1 LRYNIIIRNGNPAFI
16 LIEKNIEKSPMVE
29 FVKPLFFGILVSGF
43 IFTYT
48 TAVAVYFRRKA
59 PGARFF
65 SFFLLFVSFWA
76 STYFFETL
84 AQAESWKYFVFYFK
98 YIFIVFV
105 PIVFMQFSMEFTG
118 TTRKERIIVHSLLL
132 LASLIILGLIF
143 TNPMHHLILKDIDI
157 ITRNEI
163 SLVVIERGFLHYF
176 IDFFLMLIAALGLL
190 LLVTRMDLR
199 NVDQRNHFIVISTAI
214 LFPVIGIFLEIF
226 GIGFFGE
233 VDTPTFFFIFSSI
246 VVVYGM
252 INLDLFH
259 INTMSRDMMVD
270 NINEGIIFIGPRK
283 NIIDMNRRAIEI
295 LDVEGSDYKERTI
308 KDIDAGIAIAIKNLG
323 RGRKEKYDLSIEKE
337 GRVFDVKFNSIFTSR
352 GSLLG
357 FLVLLQDI
365 TERKRYQRDLEKKKD
380 ELRRSNEVLEVI
392 NKILRHD
399 LINDLMVM
407 KMAKGAYHRTKDIKI
422 LDKMDS
428 SLERSLSLIRRMR
441 ELEMSMKRGKSF
453 FPVDLGKALR
463 EASYKFDLPVNI
475 KGTCKVLAD
484 EAVHSILMNLLN
496 NSKKHGG
503 ADRVDVI
510 IEPVDGFCRV
520 IFTDNGRGM
529 PMDVAERI
537 FEEGFSHG
545 ENRGSG
551 LGMYIVK
558 RTMERYGGTA
568 KIERSGPGGTTIALN
583 FRCA

>member
-1 LRYNIIIRNGNPAFI
+1 
-16 LIEKNIEKSPMVE
+16 MVE

-323 RGRKEKYDLSIEKE
+323 RGRKEKYDP
-337 GRVFDVKFNSIFTSR
+337 
-352 GSLLG
+352 
-357 FLVLLQDI
+357 LVDI
-365 TERKRYQRDLEKKKD
+365 
-380 ELRRSNEVLEVI
+380 I
-392 NKILRHD
+392 HHHI
-399 LINDLMVM
+399 
-407 KMAKGAYHRTKDIKI
+407 
-422 LDKMDS
+422 
-428 SLERSLSLIRRMR
+428 
-441 ELEMSMKRGKSF
+441 
-453 FPVDLGKALR
+453 P
-463 EASYKFDLPVNI
+463 
-475 KGTCKVLAD
+475 
-484 EAVHSILMNLLN
+484 
-496 NSKKHGG
+496 
-503 ADRVDVI
+503 
-510 IEPVDGFCRV
+510 
-520 IFTDNGRGM
+520 
-529 PMDVAERI
+529 
-537 FEEGFSHG
+537 
-545 ENRGSG
+545 
-551 LGMYIVK
+551 
-558 RTMERYGGTA
+558 
-568 KIERSGPGGTTIALN
+568 
-583 FRCA
+583 